1 MTLSRH
7 LTILSAILL
16 GFAPGVCAA
25 AGGSPLGTWIDHS
38 GEGAVEITDCGGK
51 LCGRIVW
58 LKKAEN
64 NSTCSLQ
71 VIGNAKAV
79 SGGKWDGGWIYD
91 PDSQSK
97 YDVEITPIKGDRL
110 KVYGYAGSK
119 LFGETMTWT
128 RAPLDLKRCDKVE
141 EAKVAPPVVAP
152 APPAAVAAEAP
163 PREVAVAPTPAG
175 APGAASEPVTPA
187 DPAVVAPAPEGAAT
201 AGEEQLKADGAARP
215 AAVPGQAAPAPK
227 VKKPAQVAAKKAE
240 EFEIDGI
247 KVRLAKGKC
256 GVTIKELGSFDFPCD

>member
-7 LTILSAILL
+7 RTILSAIFLAL
-16 GFAPGVCAA
+16 APGVCAA

-38 GEGAVEITDCGGK
+38 GEGAVEITECGGR
-51 LCGRIVW
+51 LCGHIVW

-91 PDSQSK
+91 PESQNK
-97 YDVEITPIKGDRL
+97 YDVEITPIKGERL
-110 KVYGYAGSK
+110 KVYGYAGTK

-128 RAPLDLKRCDKVE
+128 RAPADLKRCDKTE
-141 EAKVAPPVVAP
+141 EAKAAP
-152 APPAAVAAEAP
+152 ATPEAAPVGAVAATEPTRDVATVPAP
-163 PREVAVAPTPAG
+163 AEVTVATRD
-175 APGAASEPVTPA
+175 PVTPA
-187 DPAVVAPAPEGAAT
+187 DPAAVASVPQTPAI
-201 AGEEQLKADGAARP
+201 AGDQSAKSYGAARP
-215 AAVPGQAAPAPK
+215 APLQAQGAVETKTSKPAP
-227 VKKPAQVAAKKAE
+227 VAKKAGE
-240 EFEIDGI
+240 VFEIEGV
-247 KVRLAKGKC
+247 KVRMAKGRC

>member
-7 LTILSAILL
+7 RTILSAIFLAL
-16 GFAPGVCAA
+16 APGVCAA

-38 GEGAVEITDCGGK
+38 GEGAVEITDCGGR
-51 LCGRIVW
+51 LCGHIVW

-91 PDSQSK
+91 PDSQNK
-97 YDVEITPIKGDRL
+97 YDVEITPMKGERL
-110 KVYGYAGSK
+110 KVYGYAGTK

-128 RAPLDLKRCDKVE
+128 RAPADLKRCDKTE
-141 EAKVAPPVVAP
+141 EAKVAPGTPGPAPVGAVVAADPPRDVAAAP
-152 APPAAVAAEAP
+152 APASSPAAT
-163 PREVAVAPTPAG
+163 RD
-175 APGAASEPVTPA
+175 PVTPA
-187 DPAVVAPAPEGAAT
+187 DPAAVAPVPQIAGIAGDQPSNSQGAVRSAPVQA
-201 AGEEQLKADGAARP
+201 
-215 AAVPGQAAPAPK
+215 QAAPAPK
-227 VKKPAQVAAKKAE
+227 TTKPAPVAKKAGE
-240 EFEIDGI
+240 VFEIEGL
-247 KVRLAKGKC
+247 KVRMAKGRC